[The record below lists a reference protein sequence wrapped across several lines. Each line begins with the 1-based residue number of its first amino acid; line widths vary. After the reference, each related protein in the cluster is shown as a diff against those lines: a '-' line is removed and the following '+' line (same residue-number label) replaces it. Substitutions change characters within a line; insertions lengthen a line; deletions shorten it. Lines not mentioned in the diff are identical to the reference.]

1 MEKFIRRPRE
11 ETRERFLKAL
21 DELDK
26 KREGQPIKLTTQVLL
41 HRVIKA
47 RRKRYQQQK

>member
-1 MEKFIRRPRE
+1 MEKFVRRPRE

-26 KREGQPIKLTTQVLL
+26 KIEGKPLKLTT
-41 HRVIKA
+41 
-47 RRKRYQQQK
+47 